1 MYTIFQT
8 SNFMLT
14 LLALYILR
22 YYILL
27 FALFTHS
34 VLFSLNS
41 FLLNSFDVKGKAK
54 CILCTKVITW
64 WTWFSITLWSHENRE
79 PCSYC
84 CTKIRKLPSSW
95 YLQSS
100 SWAWWYVRAP
110 PVYLDQATGSSSSK
124 PPPQSAVHIL
134 DRKANM
140 EAMLVSFL
148 AEQNLLFTLAGK

>member
-1 MYTIFQT
+1 MKQNVYTIFQT

-64 WTWFSITLWSHENRE
+64 WTWFSITL
-79 PCSYC
+79 
-84 CTKIRKLPSSW
+84 
-95 YLQSS
+95 
-100 SWAWWYVRAP
+100 
-110 PVYLDQATGSSSSK
+110 
-124 PPPQSAVHIL
+124 
-134 DRKANM
+134 
-140 EAMLVSFL
+140 
-148 AEQNLLFTLAGK
+148 